1 MVRCLGSIPTCSRQ
15 YCHRLNKPTMKVK
28 HLIKLLKKCD
38 PNSDIRAVKEP
49 SDDPYVDYIIS
60 SEVNDWV
67 HGIEESH
74 KGESGYELE
83 GEVRLI
89 TNE

>member
-1 MVRCLGSIPTCSRQ
+1 
-15 YCHRLNKPTMKVK
+15 MKVK
-28 HLIKLLKKCD
+28 HLIKLLKKCN

-49 SDDPYVDYIIS
+49 S
-60 SEVNDWV
+60 EVNYWV
-67 HGIEESH
+67 NGIEESH
-74 KGESGYELE
+74 KGESGYELD

>member
-1 MVRCLGSIPTCSRQ
+1 
-15 YCHRLNKPTMKVK
+15 MKVK
-28 HLIKLLKKCD
+28 HLIKLLEKCD
-38 PNSDIRAVKEP
+38 PNSEVRAVKEP
-49 SDDPYVDYIIS
+49 CDDPYVNNIIS
-60 SEVNDWV
+60 SETNEWV

-74 KGESGYELE
+74 KGDSGYELE